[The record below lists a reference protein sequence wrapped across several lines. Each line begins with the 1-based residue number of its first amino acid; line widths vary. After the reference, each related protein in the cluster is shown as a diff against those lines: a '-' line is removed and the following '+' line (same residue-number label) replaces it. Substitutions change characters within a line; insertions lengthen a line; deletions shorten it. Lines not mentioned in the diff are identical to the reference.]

1 MKPHLPP
8 EIEALFPKVVIDQ
21 IYKYVP
27 HLKKKERASPHS
39 PCMGGS
45 VTMSPQA
52 ERDLRLIQRCAFKG
66 KSEMYMREFDDFVL
80 DRF

>member
-8 EIEALFPKVVIDQ
+8 EIEALFPNVVIDQ

-27 HLKKKERASPHS
+27 HLKKKERASP
-39 PCMGGS
+39 PS
-45 VTMSPQA
+45 VTMSPHA

-66 KSEMYMREFDDFVL
+66 KSEMYMREFDDFLL